1 MKQPSIGKIV
11 HFVNGASLVHLPA
24 VIAKVW
30 SVETVNLF
38 VFPNG
43 SEVMG
48 QGYTATSIVFS
59 EEPRQHT
66 WHWPEKVGDE

>member
-1 MKQPSIGKIV
+1 MKQPRIGDMV

-24 VIAKVW
+24 VVAKVW
-30 SVETVNLF
+30 SVPETVNLF

-48 QGYTATSIVFS
+48 QGYTATSIIFS
-59 EEPRQHT
+59 EEPKQYT
-66 WHWPEKVGDE
+66 WHYPE